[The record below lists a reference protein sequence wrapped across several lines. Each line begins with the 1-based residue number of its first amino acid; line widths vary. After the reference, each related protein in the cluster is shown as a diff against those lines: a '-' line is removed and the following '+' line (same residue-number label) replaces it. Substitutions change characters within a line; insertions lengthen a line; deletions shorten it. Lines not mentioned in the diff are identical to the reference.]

1 MKLTR
6 HVPFTL
12 AIGSESYFLALP
24 ASPVSGETRPP
35 VDDNPLSPQTS
46 VQLAILANALGS
58 TGEPLTAGFGANPA
72 GETGILGVGR
82 SGDRPQPLVSQGQ
95 VGSRRTPCPV
105 GLPLMRQ

>member
-1 MKLTR
+1 MRPDR

-58 TGEPLTAGFGANPA
+58 TGEPLTEGFGANPA
-72 GETGILGVGR
+72 GETGVVEAARETAHNRWFRRARWAVAGHRAR
-82 SGDRPQPLVSQGQ
+82 SG
-95 VGSRRTPCPV
+95 CH
-105 GLPLMRQ
+105 

>member
-1 MKLTR
+1 MEPTR

-12 AIGSESYFLALP
+12 AIGSESYFLARP

-58 TGEPLTAGFGANPA
+58 TGDPLTAGFGANLA
-72 GETGILGVGR
+72 GETGVVGFA
-82 SGDRPQPLVSQGQ
+82 GPGGQPPDTMPGRAATAAPAAVLRYVYS
-95 VGSRRTPCPV
+95 
-105 GLPLMRQ
+105 

>member
-1 MKLTR
+1 MRLTR

-58 TGEPLTAGFGANPA
+58 TGEPLTVGFGANPA
-72 GETGILGVGR
+72 GETRVVGFA
-82 SGDRPQPLVSQGQ
+82 GPGGQPPDTVPGRAAT
-95 VGSRRTPCPV
+95 GAPV
-105 GLPLMRQ
+105 AVVRYVHS